1 MNPVLQAKLD
11 ELKEYDDYECWYL
24 VKQPTRFES
33 ICYLVSFLKKF
44 QMNREGK
51 NLSDFINDSIDLLHI
66 PNLAISKNY
75 RALRVA
81 AFFGLIKM
89 QTSAYED
96 SIITST
102 FEEINKKCGG
112 YFEKIN
118 LYDDIMQR
126 QIEKMFVSTEIDE
139 KHQDVRKKYRL
150 YPVMLL
156 YKILIE
162 IGRASGE
169 YSISMNEYR
178 YIVATTTDFKNFWN
192 TLVLIKLLRSENSA
206 ETAFEQYRTKFD
218 NRFIQALKQL
228 PTLEID
234 RNRISLK
241 KNFIEEVAAKVFLFE
256 RDPLKFY
263 SEKYIDF
270 LCSTKSLLEMEQ
282 FLSETF
288 EQGRLSCGENILLY
302 GVPGSGKSW
311 TIAHEYYNK
320 NTKVERLVFHP
331 DYTYAEFV
339 GQILPN
345 VQDGEVTYK
354 FTSGPFTSILR
365 DAYRNPNEEYLLIIE
380 EINRGN
386 APAIFGEVFQLLD
399 RMIEPQVINGISYAA
414 GTSEYEITNRYMA
427 QEIYGDENHKI
438 RIPSNLS
445 IIGTMNTSDQNV
457 FTLDTAFQRRWNMRL
472 IENSFDHVRS
482 SLANAKI
489 LDTGVTWQH
498 FCETINDLILDNKNK
513 LASAE
518 DKRLGV
524 YFVHEKDL
532 IAYDLDI
539 SDYKQLLS
547 VERDLTI
554 TANQKEILKEMRKKL
569 KQNRKFAEKVIKY
582 LWDDAFKFNVYD
594 LFDSSYNSLEAIIKK
609 FVFSSGHERFSVFEQ
624 NVRDKLLE
632 Q

>member
-178 YIVATTTDFKNFWN
+178 YIVATTTDFKDFWN
-192 TLVLIKLLRSENSA
+192 TLVLIKLLRSEDSA
-206 ETAFEQYRTKFD
+206 ETEFEQYRTKFD

-234 RNRISLK
+234 RNGISLK
-241 KNFIEEVAAKVFLFE
+241 KNFIEEVATKVFLFE

-270 LCSTKSLLEMEQ
+270 LCSTKSLFEMEQ
-282 FLSETF
+282 FLSKT
-288 EQGRLSCGENILLY
+288 
-302 GVPGSGKSW
+302 
-311 TIAHEYYNK
+311 
-320 NTKVERLVFHP
+320 VE
-331 DYTYAEFV
+331 
-339 GQILPN
+339 
-345 VQDGEVTYK
+345 
-354 FTSGPFTSILR
+354 
-365 DAYRNPNEEYLLIIE
+365 
-380 EINRGN
+380 
-386 APAIFGEVFQLLD
+386 
-399 RMIEPQVINGISYAA
+399 
-414 GTSEYEITNRYMA
+414 
-427 QEIYGDENHKI
+427 
-438 RIPSNLS
+438 
-445 IIGTMNTSDQNV
+445 
-457 FTLDTAFQRRWNMRL
+457 
-472 IENSFDHVRS
+472 
-482 SLANAKI
+482 
-489 LDTGVTWQH
+489 
-498 FCETINDLILDNKNK
+498 
-513 LASAE
+513 
-518 DKRLGV
+518 
-524 YFVHEKDL
+524 
-532 IAYDLDI
+532 
-539 SDYKQLLS
+539 
-547 VERDLTI
+547 
-554 TANQKEILKEMRKKL
+554 
-569 KQNRKFAEKVIKY
+569 
-582 LWDDAFKFNVYD
+582 
-594 LFDSSYNSLEAIIKK
+594 
-609 FVFSSGHERFSVFEQ
+609 
-624 NVRDKLLE
+624 
-632 Q
+632 